1 MNYNETKETM
11 KLYLLAR
18 IPFIAFNTIE
28 KSRGVELLKELSI
41 ECNLDID
48 VYSMSKGLINIK
60 TNEKITDEK
69 SLIGILDYIGN
80 EIKLKENKTYVL
92 TDFPNIDSE
101 NINTSYLCDIVSNAE
116 EKNCAIVVLTD
127 SNVYQNLQRMGIS
140 LAMDLPNEEELY
152 DFIHSYINQYKNN
165 LNIEWDEDDYK
176 NAAVVLLGISLV
188 EAKNVISALI
198 AKGNITKQ
206 DLIDLK
212 FAKDKM
218 FSNIN
223 GLEKIE
229 IDKDTT
235 FAGLNNLKK
244 WLDDKKKLQ
253 SPTKKAEMKKRGIKP
268 PRGILMVG
276 IPGCGKSLAAKAV
289 ASRWELP
296 LYLLDFATVQGQYVG
311 QSERQLKEALET
323 AERVSPCILWIDE
336 IEKGLSGN
344 KSDSGVTTRM
354 IGQFLFWLQECKKE
368 VFVVATANDT
378 SSLPPE
384 LLRKG
389 RFDEMFFVDLPNT
402 AERKE
407 IINFYLAK
415 YLNVSV
421 NETLMEKLISI
432 TEGFSGADIETSL
445 RDIAYS
451 VVSDNISL
459 TEELI
464 LNKLSK
470 VIPLTKSNPT
480 IISKIREWGKDKT
493 ISAS

>member
-48 VYSMSKGLINIK
+48 VYSMSKGLTNIK

-152 DFIHSYINQYKNN
+152 NFIHSYINQYKNN

-389 RFDEMFFVDLPNT
+389 RFDEMFFVDLPNVV
-402 AERKE
+402 ERKE

>member
-229 IDKDTT
+229 IDKDTA

>member
-48 VYSMSKGLINIK
+48 VYSMSKGLTNIK

>member
-48 VYSMSKGLINIK
+48 VYSMSKGLTNIK

-229 IDKDTT
+229 IDKDTA